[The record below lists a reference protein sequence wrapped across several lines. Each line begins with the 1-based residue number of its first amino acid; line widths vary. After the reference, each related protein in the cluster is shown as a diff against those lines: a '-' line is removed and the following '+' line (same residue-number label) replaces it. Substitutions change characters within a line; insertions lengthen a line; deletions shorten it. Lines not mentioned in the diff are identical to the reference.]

1 MKIVYE
7 QKHVPGIDITIIM
20 KAVYDTDDIMEYT
33 LCGYY
38 FGEPSIE
45 SLETFKDSMINKYK
59 EK

>member
-7 QKHVPGIDITIIM
+7 QKYVSGIDITIIM
-20 KAVYDTDDIMEYT
+20 KSVYDTDDIMDYT

-45 SLETFKDSMINKYK
+45 GLETFKDSMINKYK